1 MEFNEDKY
9 DENDNFKKYFIDK
22 EEEEQDNISSLN
34 DYSSYVPY
42 DNNGIKSFTFN
53 NNSFDSQEI
62 RNFIGLKNEE
72 QNPENREK
80 LFKVAYN
87 EKIPIL
93 TNIKNELINGE
104 FVRVTSKLKRKR
116 FKEKRRRRDN
126 RDNILSKIKRR
137 FFNKTLI
144 KNINNLIMNKGNY
157 SYFAKFPSKFIS
169 NITKNPNKKLLSM
182 TLLEIFETKELYSTD
197 DLNNFN
203 HNMQVINKKE
213 IREIPELKRILD
225 KKYCEL
231 FQEYINSKEFNVDE
245 INRLKNKFDKL
256 YIENYI
262 YLSKHFIEFFSN

>member
-22 EEEEQDNISSLN
+22 EEDQDNLSYLN
-34 DYSSYVPY
+34 DCSAYDPY
-42 DNNGIKSFTFN
+42 DNNGIKSFN

-62 RNFIGLKNEE
+62 MNFIGLKNEE
-72 QNPENREK
+72 KNPENREK
-80 LFKVAYN
+80 LFKVIYN

-144 KNINNLIMNKGNY
+144 KNINNLIINKGNY

-169 NITKNPNKKLLSM
+169 NITKKPNKKLLSM
-182 TLLEIFETKELYSTD
+182 TLLEIFETKELYSTE

-203 HNMQVINKKE
+203 YNMQVINKKE

>member
-1 MEFNEDKY
+1 M
-9 DENDNFKKYFIDK
+9 
-22 EEEEQDNISSLN
+22 S
-34 DYSSYVPY
+34 PY
-42 DNNGIKSFTFN
+42 KTM
-53 NNSFDSQEI
+53 
-62 RNFIGLKNEE
+62 
-72 QNPENREK
+72 
-80 LFKVAYN
+80 
-87 EKIPIL
+87 
-93 TNIKNELINGE
+93 INGE

-169 NITKNPNKKLLSM
+169 NITKKPNKKLLSM